1 MPFHPRNTAG
11 SCYLRKG
18 NTMIARGSG
27 SGDAGLVRLSSVIPN
42 PDASYFLFAGFL
54 THGYHT
60 SLMAAQLPPMPNNS
74 YAGST
79 YVPVRVTGQST
90 NGVYVEFGYE
100 EYGSDTSYSAH
111 APAGVPR
118 GGAAC
123 QRIRPF
129 WFVAESF
136 RRRPGPGRYS
146 IRALPGHIL
155 YYHVVDGGIAG
166 PLQAVAVP
174 RFRPRPHGPDN
185 QAEDCNRVGIL
196 RRDCEGAVTRSQGQP
211 TSISFQ

>member
-1 MPFHPRNTAG
+1 MQIRFNAPDPLGTGQRILSSLLMG
-11 SCYLRKG
+11 PGQQY
-18 NTMIARGSG
+18 
-27 SGDAGLVRLSSVIPN
+27 VYSSVIPN

-60 SLMAAQLPPMPNNS
+60 SLMMAQLPPMPNDS

-100 EYGSDTSYSAH
+100 EYGSDTSFYCTPRQEACRVG
-111 APAGVPR
+111 APLVNELT
-118 GGAAC
+118 
-123 QRIRPF
+123 PF
-129 WFVAESF
+129 WFAHESF
-136 RRRPGPGRYS
+136 PPTTGSWQIS
-146 IRALPGHIL
+146 IPALPGHIL

-174 RFRPRPHGPDN
+174 PLQTAAARPR
-185 QAEDCNRVGIL
+185 
-196 RRDCEGAVTRSQGQP
+196 
-211 TSISFQ
+211 